1 MFDVLYFV
9 CVLYEQVKWITV
21 CPLVR
26 YEQIIVSFVCLLVC
40 LSVCLSKDVLE

>member
-1 MFDVLYFV
+1 MYYILFD
-9 CVLYEQVKWITV
+9 CVLYGL

-40 LSVCLSKDVLE
+40 LSVCLKMFWNDGWKVK